1 MVMAPTLPI
10 VTPAASDGSIRISP
24 NKSTSSLPDLE
35 IRQANTGL
43 QRSKSQAN
51 VLASRFTGTT
61 SEKSKASLT
70 RARSKQG
77 VSKKQ
82 AAIQDNERHSR
93 KKNRSQK
100 RYESSPS
107 PPPPPRRQS
116 RSRLVTKKLPV
127 RRVRTTGTAPYLT
140 VHPSVLSI
148 LSGLSTLSKA
158 SGSTNSTMTQQKYDR
173 EAGRASLKMAGK
185 PSMLGV
191 AVNQPPHAATA
202 APVQNQTR
210 SSSMSS
216 VEEERPPRFTPMTS
230 PNTSGRWIHGR
241 YIGQAPEGT
250 QPSRSRDDS
259 HQASAPGFD
268 DQQHPVRGRDLPG
281 GLQDRSRHY
290 MAPYR
295 QQEWQGYLPRGVHP
309 HQYQGYPQEHFAYP
323 RRSSISS
330 YDAYAYA
337 QSTRTGSASARATH
351 QRPVLD
357 SARQPLQHSLSSS
370 EGHEPTSQ
378 GNSKSPMPSSPIAEA
393 KPGLGANSVD
403 DAGSSKN
410 QNTVQPPD
418 SYQPQQIPPGL
429 PKKALEAPPAIFRRF
444 MPLHNR
450 ILTQIQSD
458 LSTYESQLQ
467 ALEQQIS
474 SYPGPDMAYL
484 QSLQARR
491 RHMLSN
497 VFEKLG
503 QYNSAVEL
511 SKSTLALKD
520 PLTVDLF
527 RLQSLKDSYPGPTD
541 VDAGVLLHQ
550 DDLFILPNR
559 SEVETAGSETELQ
572 SNPESSEDEAYN
584 EPSKATA
591 SNNKTSTVR
600 VNTGLERPQ
609 AGRSEQ
615 PGLRKHHRLR
625 EFLVIVAAL
634 SWVGLIWISGHRSHY
649 NTLLLI
655 AVLFGS
661 TASTVIFSVKDIV
674 KKGVRRFIQD
684 DWVFVFGKAWTPLM
698 VVTLIGLWDSPV
710 LFALALHPAV
720 LWALLMSVII
730 SEEHSGP
737 FQVTVTPD
745 VAVQDPAVSQDGSSE
760 TPTPNPGT
768 EDRVDNKETAHEVS
782 RSSFPVRGT
791 YGSVTAAETASG
803 ILRSQ
808 EGHDASISQP
818 GTIASLPLPDTNQR
832 CQTSDLSTLNRE
844 TQSLDMSEAPQNG
857 CAKGSILP
865 CGSDSGAEL
874 SHSIPNSPNKEQG
887 MSRHSS
893 NLSDLDVIPGCLC
906 LSCFGPIVSFRVALF
921 LVREAVASSHPS
933 AAWLTF
939 CMAFVMS
946 GALTFECAVRGQ
958 PVASLFWRIIFN
970 SLLLAS
976 AFTLFAMEWGH
987 FPEKIFGFA
996 LLSWLLSLY
1005 LLGTTSSKPY
1015 CRTLDTLRSTRWRL
1029 EKVMPG
1035 WTHEDRPDSE
1045 LTSSSSGMD
1054 GPIGFRILIALGAL
1068 VFFGTLITTYFLPE
1082 KPFLIPSLLQG
1093 FLLAVMLVAWFT
1105 KTCEASYGCYRDQ
1118 VLLMYLSALL
1128 SFLCVSIHLSLLDW
1142 ALGSLVFGGSC
1153 SWLSST
1159 EKSPMQDWRVLHKC
1173 VKRIQN
1179 EGEFPKRWG
1188 IKNLDHVVRSIEAK
1202 KALYSS
1208 FGLPWIWIGT
1218 GEPEED
1224 VDDLVQT
1231 ESMRIIHGLLQLD
1244 G

>member
-1 MVMAPTLPI
+1 MAPTLPI

-61 SEKSKASLT
+61 SEKPKASLT

-77 VSKKQ
+77 ISKKQ
-82 AAIQDNERHSR
+82 AAIQDNGKHSR

-127 RRVRTTGTAPYLT
+127 RRVRTTRTAPYLT

-148 LSGLSTLSKA
+148 LSGLTTLSKA

-173 EAGRASLKMAGK
+173 EAGRASLNMAGK

-216 VEEERPPRFTPMTS
+216 VEGERPPRFTPMTS

-268 DQQHPVRGRDLPG
+268 DQQHAVRGRDLPG

-330 YDAYAYA
+330 YDAYAHA
-337 QSTRTGSASARATH
+337 QSTRTGSASAHATH
-351 QRPVLD
+351 RQPVLD

-393 KPGLGANSVD
+393 KPGLGAHSVD
-403 DAGSSKN
+403 DASSSKD

-418 SYQPQQIPPGL
+418 SYETQQIPPGL
-429 PKKALEAPPAIFRRF
+429 PKKAIEVPPAIFRRF

-527 RLQSLKDSYPGPTD
+527 RLQSLKDSYPDPTD

-559 SEVETAGSETELQ
+559 SEVETAGSGTELQ
-572 SNPESSEDEAYN
+572 LNSESSSEAEAYN
-584 EPSKATA
+584 ESSKATA
-591 SNNKTSTVR
+591 SDNQTSTVR
-600 VNTGLERPQ
+600 VNTVLERPQ
-609 AGRSEQ
+609 ARRSEQ
-615 PGLRKHHRLR
+615 PGLREHNRSR

-634 SWVGLIWISGHRSHY
+634 SWVGFIWISGHRSHY
-649 NTLLLI
+649 NTPLLI

-661 TASTVIFSVKDIV
+661 TASTVIFSMKDIV
-674 KKGVRRFIQD
+674 NKGVRRFIQD
-684 DWVFVFGKAWTPLM
+684 DWVLVFGKAWTPLM
-698 VVTLIGLWDSPV
+698 VVTLIGSWDSPV
-710 LFALALHPAV
+710 LFALALHSAV
-720 LWALLMSVII
+720 LWALLMSLII
-730 SEEHSGP
+730 SEEHSGT
-737 FQVTVTPD
+737 FQVTVTPG

-768 EDRVDNKETAHEVS
+768 EDRVDNKETAHE
-782 RSSFPVRGT
+782 
-791 YGSVTAAETASG
+791 GS
-803 ILRSQ
+803 
-808 EGHDASISQP
+808 
-818 GTIASLPLPDTNQR
+818 
-832 CQTSDLSTLNRE
+832 
-844 TQSLDMSEAPQNG
+844 
-857 CAKGSILP
+857 
-865 CGSDSGAEL
+865 
-874 SHSIPNSPNKEQG
+874 
-887 MSRHSS
+887 
-893 NLSDLDVIPGCLC
+893 
-906 LSCFGPIVSFRVALF
+906 
-921 LVREAVASSHPS
+921 
-933 AAWLTF
+933 
-939 CMAFVMS
+939 
-946 GALTFECAVRGQ
+946 
-958 PVASLFWRIIFN
+958 
-970 SLLLAS
+970 
-976 AFTLFAMEWGH
+976 
-987 FPEKIFGFA
+987 
-996 LLSWLLSLY
+996 
-1005 LLGTTSSKPY
+1005 
-1015 CRTLDTLRSTRWRL
+1015 
-1029 EKVMPG
+1029 
-1035 WTHEDRPDSE
+1035 
-1045 LTSSSSGMD
+1045 
-1054 GPIGFRILIALGAL
+1054 
-1068 VFFGTLITTYFLPE
+1068 
-1082 KPFLIPSLLQG
+1082 
-1093 FLLAVMLVAWFT
+1093 
-1105 KTCEASYGCYRDQ
+1105 
-1118 VLLMYLSALL
+1118 
-1128 SFLCVSIHLSLLDW
+1128 
-1142 ALGSLVFGGSC
+1142 
-1153 SWLSST
+1153 
-1159 EKSPMQDWRVLHKC
+1159 
-1173 VKRIQN
+1173 
-1179 EGEFPKRWG
+1179 
-1188 IKNLDHVVRSIEAK
+1188 
-1202 KALYSS
+1202 
-1208 FGLPWIWIGT
+1208 
-1218 GEPEED
+1218 
-1224 VDDLVQT
+1224 
-1231 ESMRIIHGLLQLD
+1231 
-1244 G
+1244 

>member
-1 MVMAPTLPI
+1 MAPTLPI
-10 VTPAASDGSIRISP
+10 VTPAASDGSNRISP

-35 IRQANTGL
+35 IRQANTGP

-70 RARSKQG
+70 RARSKRG

-127 RRVRTTGTAPYLT
+127 RRVRTTRTAPYLT

-148 LSGLSTLSKA
+148 LSGLTTLSKA
-158 SGSTNSTMTQQKYDR
+158 SGFANSTMTQQKYDR
-173 EAGRASLKMAGK
+173 GAGKASLKMAGT

-191 AVNQPPHAATA
+191 AVNQPPQAATA

-216 VEEERPPRFTPMTS
+216 VEGERPPRFTPMTS

-250 QPSRSRDDS
+250 QSTRSRDDS

-290 MAPYR
+290 MDPYR
-295 QQEWQGYLPRGVHP
+295 QQEWQGYLPRGFHP

-337 QSTRTGSASARATH
+337 QSTRTGSASAHATH
-351 QRPVLD
+351 LQPVLD

-378 GNSKSPMPSSPIAEA
+378 GNSKSPMPSSSIAEA
-393 KPGLGANSVD
+393 KPGLGAHSVD
-403 DAGSSKN
+403 DARNSKD
-410 QNTVQPPD
+410 QTTVQSPD
-418 SYQPQQIPPGL
+418 SYEPQQIPPGL
-429 PKKALEAPPAIFRRF
+429 PKKTLEVPPAIFRRF

-491 RHMLSN
+491 RRMLSN

-527 RLQSLKDSYPGPTD
+527 RLQSLRDSYPGPTD
-541 VDAGVLLHQ
+541 VDACALLHQ

-572 SNPESSEDEAYN
+572 LDSESSSEDEAYN
-584 EPSKATA
+584 ESSKATA
-591 SNNKTSTVR
+591 SDNQTSTMR
-600 VNTGLERPQ
+600 ANTGLERPQ
-609 AGRSEQ
+609 ARRSEQ
-615 PGLRKHHRLR
+615 PGLRKHNRSR

-634 SWVGLIWISGHRSHY
+634 SWVGFIWTSGHRSHY
-649 NTLLLI
+649 NTPLLI

-661 TASTVIFSVKDIV
+661 TACTVIFSMKDIV
-674 KKGVRRFIQD
+674 NKGVRRFIQD
-684 DWVFVFGKAWTPLM
+684 DWVLVFSKAWTPLM
-698 VVTLIGLWDSPV
+698 VVTLIDLWDSPV

-720 LWALLMSVII
+720 LWALLMSLVI
-730 SEEHSGP
+730 SEEHSST

-768 EDRVDNKETAHEVS
+768 EDRVDNKETAHV
-782 RSSFPVRGT
+782 
-791 YGSVTAAETASG
+791 GS
-803 ILRSQ
+803 
-808 EGHDASISQP
+808 
-818 GTIASLPLPDTNQR
+818 
-832 CQTSDLSTLNRE
+832 
-844 TQSLDMSEAPQNG
+844 
-857 CAKGSILP
+857 
-865 CGSDSGAEL
+865 
-874 SHSIPNSPNKEQG
+874 
-887 MSRHSS
+887 
-893 NLSDLDVIPGCLC
+893 
-906 LSCFGPIVSFRVALF
+906 
-921 LVREAVASSHPS
+921 
-933 AAWLTF
+933 
-939 CMAFVMS
+939 
-946 GALTFECAVRGQ
+946 
-958 PVASLFWRIIFN
+958 
-970 SLLLAS
+970 
-976 AFTLFAMEWGH
+976 
-987 FPEKIFGFA
+987 
-996 LLSWLLSLY
+996 
-1005 LLGTTSSKPY
+1005 
-1015 CRTLDTLRSTRWRL
+1015 
-1029 EKVMPG
+1029 
-1035 WTHEDRPDSE
+1035 
-1045 LTSSSSGMD
+1045 
-1054 GPIGFRILIALGAL
+1054 
-1068 VFFGTLITTYFLPE
+1068 
-1082 KPFLIPSLLQG
+1082 
-1093 FLLAVMLVAWFT
+1093 
-1105 KTCEASYGCYRDQ
+1105 
-1118 VLLMYLSALL
+1118 
-1128 SFLCVSIHLSLLDW
+1128 
-1142 ALGSLVFGGSC
+1142 
-1153 SWLSST
+1153 
-1159 EKSPMQDWRVLHKC
+1159 
-1173 VKRIQN
+1173 
-1179 EGEFPKRWG
+1179 
-1188 IKNLDHVVRSIEAK
+1188 
-1202 KALYSS
+1202 
-1208 FGLPWIWIGT
+1208 
-1218 GEPEED
+1218 
-1224 VDDLVQT
+1224 
-1231 ESMRIIHGLLQLD
+1231 
-1244 G
+1244 